1 MAVDIIEKSCLTIL
15 NELKRGQFTRPELE
29 LLQRLFQ
36 EIVNVTK
43 KKLSGGLDSPPV

>member
-1 MAVDIIEKSCLTIL
+1 MAIDTIEKSCLTIL
-15 NELKRGQFTRPELE
+15 KELKRGQFTRLDLE
-29 LLQRLFQ
+29 LLQKIFQ